1 MSMHPVEHLL
11 YFSVVVPHMFIVGH
25 PIHLLF
31 NAQHTG
37 LTPAGGHHG
46 FDGCEG
52 PGPTKYSG
60 SYFHYLHHRYF
71 EVRARVCAARTAQTR
86 HATSRSSASLS
97 HMYVMSQCSHARI
110 ACPQSAVQLRRVN
123 YPAGQMVRL
132 FPRRAVATGRQNL
145 ERARSQQRGGLG
157 HCADVR
163 YRQCCWTAASGAAA
177 PDCSVND
184 DAATGETREE
194 RNAC

>member
-1 MSMHPVEHLL
+1 MSASPPRRVVASEHGGSLTGFFCVLRGPWSGLSMHPVEHLL
-11 YFSVVVPHMFIVGH
+11 YFSVVVPHMFVYGH

-71 EVRARVCAARTAQTR
+71 EVRQSPVHISMPPEPATMLRVTA
-86 HATSRSSASLS
+86 
-97 HMYVMSQCSHARI
+97 
-110 ACPQSAVQLRRVN
+110 
-123 YPAGQMVRL
+123 
-132 FPRRAVATGRQNL
+132 
-145 ERARSQQRGGLG
+145 LG
-157 HCADVR
+157 SC
-163 YRQCCWTAASGAAA
+163 
-177 PDCSVND
+177 CSVAPVRITSHCPCARMRAPKMPSNL
-184 DAATGETREE
+184 
-194 RNAC
+194 